1 MCLYVFMFNEVNGEK
16 GLTGN
21 YVVPPFMISK
31 VYTVYF
37 RIVIH
42 LYIEV
47 EGQVFRANVP

>member
-16 GLTGN
+16 SLTGN